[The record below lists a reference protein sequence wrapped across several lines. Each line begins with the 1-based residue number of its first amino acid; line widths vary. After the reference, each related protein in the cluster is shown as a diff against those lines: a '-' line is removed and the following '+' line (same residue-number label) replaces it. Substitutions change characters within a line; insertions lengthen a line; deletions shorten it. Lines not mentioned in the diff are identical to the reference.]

1 MEGYNLKTG
10 DLILFDNVGCNPISL
25 LIKYFTKS
33 EITHIAMVIKDPD
46 FIDPPLKGYYVWE
59 SNYEGTPD
67 PQDGKT
73 KFGVQIT
80 PLNEIYD
87 KYKKDRG
94 FVYVRRINCPNELLN
109 TERLKEVHS
118 VVYDKKYD
126 FYLKDLVDA
135 IQRDDTDPQKTSR
148 FWCSALVG
156 YIYTICGLLN
166 KSTDWSILRP
176 SDFTPSSDNLQFNDN
191 VSLGPMESI

>member
-94 FVYVRRINCPNELLN
+94 FVYVRSINCPEELLS
-109 TERLKEVHS
+109 TER
-118 VVYDKKYD
+118 
-126 FYLKDLVDA
+126 
-135 IQRDDTDPQKTSR
+135 
-148 FWCSALVG
+148 
-156 YIYTICGLLN
+156 
-166 KSTDWSILRP
+166 
-176 SDFTPSSDNLQFNDN
+176 
-191 VSLGPMESI
+191 